1 MLVWASFSA
10 ASRKFSIDHDSGKAS
25 DSILLRTARDLFLM
39 HVVDLDF
46 MIGARLA
53 NTFAAGCMHGQ
64 PSEDEFCSRANP

>member
-25 DSILLRTARDLFLM
+25 DSMLLRTARDLFLM

-46 MIGARLA
+46 MIGARSQQRTVSFR
-53 NTFAAGCMHGQ
+53 NRFTKKR
-64 PSEDEFCSRANP
+64 S

>member
-25 DSILLRTARDLFLM
+25 DSMLLRTARDLFLM

-46 MIGARLA
+46 MIGAR
-53 NTFAAGCMHGQ
+53 
-64 PSEDEFCSRANP
+64 